1 MAYKDT
7 EEGKK
12 SYGRWLAAK
21 NSGKNVTPFKN
32 GDWYVL
38 KGGAKQEGR
47 DKRASVSVRDA
58 LVKNYPENK
67 FNARKAALEQMKKF
81 SSREK

>member
-38 KGGAKQEGR
+38 SGGAKQEGR
-47 DKRASVSVRDA
+47 DKRTSVA
-58 LVKNYPENK
+58 
-67 FNARKAALEQMKKF
+67 ARKAALEQMKKF

>member
-12 SYGRWLAAK
+12 SYQRWLATK
-21 NSGKNVTPFKN
+21 NSGKNVTPFNN

-47 DKRASVSVRDA
+47 DKRTSAAV
-58 LVKNYPENK
+58 
-67 FNARKAALEQMKKF
+67 RKAALEQMKKF

>member
-32 GDWYVL
+32 GDW
-38 KGGAKQEGR
+38 
-47 DKRASVSVRDA
+47 
-58 LVKNYPENK
+58 
-67 FNARKAALEQMKKF
+67 
-81 SSREK
+81 